1 MRRRDAKPACGSV
14 NRMDPTQALTELKE
28 LSTQIEVVLVA
39 SKAGDV
45 IAASVPDDRAEELA
59 GAAADLV
66 TMAERVR
73 ADLGREALSQLQAAT
88 PDGSVFAVVDHDRV
102 ALATTGPD
110 PTAGLILYDLKTLLR
125 PIADGGEPAAAAP
138 PEPEPEPAPAAAAE
152 PEPVSEPEP
161 AEAGEATVEEPDGD
175 AG

>member
-1 MRRRDAKPACGSV
+1 
-14 NRMDPTQALTELKE
+14 MDPTQALAELKE

-45 IAASVPDDRAEELA
+45 IASSVAGDRAAELG

-88 PDGSVFAVVDHDRV
+88 PEGSVFCVVDGDRV

-125 PIADGGEPAAAAP
+125 QIAEDGDQPAAAEPATAAHS
-138 PEPEPEPAPAAAAE
+138 EPEPETA
-152 PEPVSEPEP
+152 EPEP
-161 AEAGEATVEEPDGD
+161 AESEPAEAAEPAAGGGEEGEGD

>member
-1 MRRRDAKPACGSV
+1 
-14 NRMDPTQALTELKE
+14 MDPTQALAELKE

-39 SKAGDV
+39 SKAGEV
-45 IAASVPDDRAEELA
+45 IAASVPGERAAELA

-88 PDGSVFAVVDHDRV
+88 PGGSVFAVIDGDRL

-125 PIADGGEPAAAAP
+125 QISADGAN
-138 PEPEPEPAPAAAAE
+138 AAAAE
-152 PEPVSEPEP
+152 PEPVAPAQPEPEP
-161 AEAGEATVEEPDGD
+161 EPDPAGTEEADAD